1 MSNHEEYPIV
11 QQIPLRLIDTP
22 KLLLR
27 DINEQA
33 VTDLTFSIKKNGIL
47 QPIQLR
53 TKKDGKYEVVFGNH
67 RFQAAKRLGLT
78 LIPASV
84 KNLNEHEALLLALA
98 ENIQRIE
105 MNPVKEGEI
114 YLRLLNDNS
123 NTASTLELS
132 KEIGKCV
139 DYIKTRITI
148 YQHLN
153 PLLRNQIGKSLTI
166 TNAEMLSK
174 SPKNQQEEI
183 YHRMQESKIRLS
195 QKTHEALFSTM
206 PTDGD
211 KPPISMYCV
220 CPQCRTKHVK
230 GIRGMV

>member
-1 MSNHEEYPIV
+1 MSNHEECPIV

-27 DINEQA
+27 EIDEQA

-53 TKKDGKYEVVFGNH
+53 PKKDGKYE
-67 RFQAAKRLGLT
+67 L
-78 LIPASV
+78 
-84 KNLNEHEALLLALA
+84 
-98 ENIQRIE
+98 E

-114 YLRLLNDNS
+114 YLRLLNS
-123 NTASTLELS
+123 NFVTSDFVTSVTNVAKVTKLQKKQNNASTASILELS
-132 KEIGKCV
+132 REIGKCI
-139 DYIKTRITI
+139 DYIKTRIAI
-148 YQHLN
+148 YQNLN

-195 QKTHEALFSTM
+195 QKTHETLFSTI

-211 KPPISMYCV
+211 KSPTSMYCV